1 MLKKITLNNFQAHKN
16 LEIEFSDTVTTI
28 VGPSDVG
35 KSAVIRAI
43 QLVSLNQ
50 PAGDAYIK
58 EGTKQAVVELEFEKG
73 KVKRV
78 RGKGENSY
86 SLNEQGYN
94 AFGNDVPETIQ
105 KALNISKLNFQ
116 SQHDA
121 PFWFS
126 ETAGEVSR
134 QLNSIINLDV
144 IDTTL
149 ANIAASV
156 RKQKTTKEV
165 IEKRI
170 KDLILQRKALKYIK
184 ELNSD
189 FKQIES
195 LSSQKEETALKQATI
210 DELYKGAT
218 KYRTAI
224 KNLLDLIVDG
234 KNAVLK
240 GDSYSK
246 LQKKVNNLRKLV
258 GDYKEYKKISE
269 FRPSLPKNIQNSV
282 TSIDNISKRISILSG
297 LVRKAEQWESETE
310 KYKTETKRLKK
321 QMKDEMGGLC
331 PLCNQPLP

>member
-1 MLKKITLNNFQAHKN
+1 MLEKITLKNFQAHKS
-16 LEIEFSDTVTTI
+16 LEIEFSNTVTTI

-35 KSAVIRAI
+35 KSAIIRAI
-43 QLVSLNQ
+43 QLASLNE

-58 EGTKQAVVELEFEKG
+58 EGAKQTIVELEFEKG

-86 SLNEQGYN
+86 SLNEQEYN
-94 AFGNDVPETIQ
+94 AFGNAVPEPIQ

-134 QLNSIINLDV
+134 QLNSIINLDI

-149 ANIAASV
+149 ANIASSV

-165 IEKRI
+165 IEQRI
-170 KDLILQRKALKYIK
+170 KDLILQRKSLKYIK

-189 FKQIES
+189 FKQIET
-195 LSSQKEETALKQATI
+195 LSGQKEETALKRATI

-224 KNLLDLIVDG
+224 KSLLDLIVDG

-246 LQKKVNNLRKLV
+246 LQKKVNNLRKLL
-258 GDYKEYKKISE
+258 GDYKEYKEVSE
-269 FRPSLPKNIQNSV
+269 FRPLLPQNLQNFIP
-282 TSIDNISKRISILSG
+282 TIDNINKRTVLLSG
-297 LVRKAEQWESETE
+297 LIRKAEQWEGEIE
-310 KYKTETKRLKK
+310 KYTTETKKLKK
-321 QMKDEMGGLC
+321 QLKDEMDGIC